1 MTTHVG
7 LVKMKCRSREIVKF
21 GIRLEMGKPYKWLQ
35 SAVLLGCKELLR
47 TDLVSQV
54 YKSEQL
60 PCEQGNLFSGDFLSN

>member
-35 SAVLLGCKELLR
+35 SAVLLGGKEVLRIDLL
-47 TDLVSQV
+47 SQV
-54 YKSEQL
+54 HKSEQL
-60 PCEQGNLFSGDFLSN
+60 PCEQGDLFSEEFLSD

>member
-35 SAVLLGCKELLR
+35 SAVLLGGKEVLRIDLL
-47 TDLVSQV
+47 SQV

-60 PCEQGNLFSGDFLSN
+60 PCEQGICFLKNS